1 MSDEQCESF
10 IFVSRMTSCCIKVSW
25 VKISFQVL
33 HILVDIRGPQWGSGR
48 IWVQRIKFNMK
59 IWIKQKD
66 KENMNNK
73 GPHLNKLRLSPATSS
88 YINPLRVSALI
99 SSTKNDQQGAAQDAS

>member
-1 MSDEQCESF
+1 
-10 IFVSRMTSCCIKVSW
+10 
-25 VKISFQVL
+25 
-33 HILVDIRGPQWGSGR
+33 
-48 IWVQRIKFNMK
+48 
-59 IWIKQKD
+59 
-66 KENMNNK
+66 MNNK